1 MRSLALISLALIVAC
16 GILPSEQASTTTIP
30 ASTTTSTAIIS
41 TEPPIVGCPA
51 DAAFVDRDRVTR
63 MDQPSS
69 DTNSLGLISWQ
80 VDEGC
85 ERFEIDFETT
95 EGAPATTPPPV
106 VVEFLTSR
114 QILRVW
120 ADVETTVVTD
130 QLVET
135 PLVDRLFVVR
145 ALDGGMFVDFHLAA
159 PAQAR
164 VAISNSPARLSL
176 ELQAGPEPFTTR
188 ALVTDR
194 VVVVAPSDG
203 LETAHIVEIGGY
215 ARTFEGN
222 VLVIANAAGEVVA
235 ETNVTAADWV
245 ATWGEF
251 RASIQL
257 PLGEASLFVGEESP
271 DDGRLTGI
279 TLSLTVR

>member
-30 ASTTTSTAIIS
+30 TTTTTSTAIIG
-41 TEPPIVGCPA
+41 TEPSNVGCPA

-85 ERFEIDFETT
+85 ERFEVDFETT

-145 ALDGGMFVDFHLAA
+145 ALDGGMFIDFHLAA

-188 ALVTDR
+188 ALVSDR
-194 VVVVAPSDG
+194 VVVVAPGDG
-203 LETAHIVEIGGY
+203 LETSSIVEIGGY

-222 VLVIANAAGEVVA
+222 VLVIATAAGEVAA

-245 ATWGEF
+245 GTWGEF

-279 TLSLTVR
+279 NLSLTVR